1 MDHIDQ
7 FSSMFKRAERVPFR
21 FEEPS
26 FKNVTIVVDG
36 DSTIAEQVREQV
48 SRYLPLLQSVETW
61 NIVTGEQFQT
71 VQELITIIEQQQPD
85 LVITKRFLHEQGIV
99 PQHSL
104 GVYVD
109 VLTQV
114 LQPPVLL
121 LPEIIPPAKGLPKRK
136 IRNVMV
142 ITDHVSG
149 QNKLISY
156 GAAFGTGQGSTWI
169 CQVEDDAVF
178 ERYLRAIERIP
189 EIETSEA
196 RRLIQQQLF
205 NEASDYIETS
215 IAALKSIFDEQMF
228 HSSVSKG
235 HRFKQYLH
243 LVESH
248 DVELLVF
255 NTKDDDQLAMHGNS
269 YAISVEVVQIPLLLL

>member
-1 MDHIDQ
+1 MDQIDQ

-21 FEEPS
+21 FEAPAFTS
-26 FKNVTIVVDG
+26 ITIVVDG
-36 DSTIAEQVREQV
+36 DATAAEQVREQIT
-48 SRYLPLLQSVETW
+48 RYLPLFEQTNNW
-61 NIVTGEQFQT
+61 NLVTGDQFET
-71 VQELITIIEQQQPD
+71 VQQLIEIIEQQKPD

-121 LPEIIPPAKGLPKRK
+121 LPEAKSPTKGLPKRK
-136 IRNVMV
+136 VRNVMIV
-142 ITDHVSG
+142 TDHVSG

-156 GAAFGTGQGSTWI
+156 GAALGAGQGSTWI

-215 IAALKSIFDEQMF
+215 ITALKSIFSEQMF
-228 HSSVSKG
+228 HASVSKG

-243 LVESH
+243 LIESH